1 MTKAFKFILER
12 MKDPECNRRFKE
24 ATKVNK
30 ELIKQNEAAYNRMQA
45 KYPTVADLPFELPDD
60 FRDM

>member
-1 MTKAFKFILER
+1 MTKAMKFILER
-12 MKDPECNRRFKE
+12 LNDPEFNRNSE
-24 ATKVNK
+24 ATKVDK

-45 KYPTVADLPFELPDD
+45 KYPTVADLPFELPED

>member
-12 MKDPECNRRFKE
+12 MNDPEFNRRFRE
-24 ATKVNK
+24 ATKVDK
-30 ELIKQNEAAYNRMQA
+30 ELIKQNEAAYNRMKA
-45 KYPTVADLPFELPDD
+45 KYPTVADLPFELPPD